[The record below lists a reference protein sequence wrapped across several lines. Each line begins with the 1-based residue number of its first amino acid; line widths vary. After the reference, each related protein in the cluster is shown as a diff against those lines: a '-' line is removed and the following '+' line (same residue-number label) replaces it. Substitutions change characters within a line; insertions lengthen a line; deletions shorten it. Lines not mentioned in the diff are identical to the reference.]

1 MKCRLDDLSPLS
13 LSQRGFT
20 LIELVAVVCV
30 VATLMAVSV
39 SYYTKIMRDAR
50 QAGFETLSSR
60 FTSVV
65 AMAHVHWITGN
76 KPQYLELDSAR
87 LLMNR
92 QGWPIGATAPY
103 IGKDL
108 DACQQLWEALFQNPG
123 ELARAVAG
131 QKLEQEPPT
140 RYWTSRPQR
149 GVCRYHMA
157 VPDGLEDGFANE
169 SYYFDYFS
177 VDGRVKNNLK

>member
-123 ELARAVAG
+123 NLPGLLLAKSLSRNLRLATGPVVLSEG
-131 QKLEQEPPT
+131 CVVIIWRCPMGL
-140 RYWTSRPQR
+140 RMVLLTSPITLIIFQWM
-149 GVCRYHMA
+149 V
-157 VPDGLEDGFANE
+157 E
-169 SYYFDYFS
+169 
-177 VDGRVKNNLK
+177 